1 MLILKTFLGNE
12 TLLWRN
18 TCLKLR
24 RLKTHINYSATLT
37 HISGV
42 RIKSIRGNIT
52 SDYSKLNKT
61 LITCTILTSVRLPGH
76 QRGAQRPCPP
86 ARPNSE
92 ILVKMTFL
100 YNFLRLY
107 ILFTCW
113 KIASPTSRQQKIYIS
128 FWELCPPTH
137 PRVSLYGPP
146 CFAGWWITQY
156 QCVRTCMAY
165 SLLYRQ
171 FLHSVHSWMVS
182 WLFSFYVFRARVDI
196 PLLSSAFKSLSTFL
210 GLAFGQVFLVATAI
224 TKFRYVK
231 NHHTLYCYYRICTH

>member
-1 MLILKTFLGNE
+1 MDTILIHMLILKTFLGNE

-100 YNFLRLY
+100 YNFCDYIFCSLVGRLPPPPRGSKKY
-107 ILFTCW
+107 TFHFGNFAPLHTRG
-113 KIASPTSRQQKIYIS
+113 SRYTA
-128 FWELCPPTH
+128 L
-137 PRVSLYGPP
+137 LALL
-146 CFAGWWITQY
+146 AGE
-156 QCVRTCMAY
+156 
-165 SLLYRQ
+165 
-171 FLHSVHSWMVS
+171 
-182 WLFSFYVFRARVDI
+182 
-196 PLLSSAFKSLSTFL
+196 
-210 GLAFGQVFLVATAI
+210 
-224 TKFRYVK
+224 
-231 NHHTLYCYYRICTH
+231 